1 MGGSFRGPPTPMTG
15 SLLALWRSPRIRIDA
30 ALIVWCAL
38 MVVARVWRAGAP
50 AYYFLCWNLFLAGIP
65 AGASVLFEHESRRG
79 GSRALAAVWF
89 GVWLVFLPN
98 APYLVTDF
106 VHLHPRPPVPLWFD
120 IALLTSF
127 AGAGLMLGWGS
138 VATVQDTLARTSSR
152 LTGWLVAAGSLLLS
166 GYGIYLGRFL
176 RWNSWDVLS
185 RPGALLD
192 VVDGHARG
200 HDVSQPASVTIVYGV
215 GLVLGYVTVRA
226 IAATQPPVSA
236 DPRDSSR

>member
-1 MGGSFRGPPTPMTG
+1 MTG
-15 SLLALWRSPRIRIDA
+15 TFLALLRHPRTRIYT
-30 ALIVWCAL
+30 ALVVWCAL
-38 MVVARVWRAGAP
+38 LVVARAWRAGAP
-50 AYYFLCWNLFLAGIP
+50 AYFFLCWNLFLAGVP

-79 GSRALAAVWF
+79 GSRVAAV
-89 GVWLVFLPN
+89 VWLAVWLAFLPN

-106 VHLHPRPPVPLWFD
+106 VHLRARPPVPLWFD

-138 VATVQDTLARTSSR
+138 VATVHDTLARAIGR
-152 LTGWLVAAGSLLLS
+152 AAAWAVAASALLLS

-192 VVDGHARG
+192 VVYGHARG
-200 HDVSQPASVTIVYGV
+200 HDVAQPASVTLVYGV

-226 IAATQPPVSA
+226 IAATQPPA
-236 DPRDSSR
+236 TR

>member
-1 MGGSFRGPPTPMTG
+1 MTG
-15 SLLALWRSPRIRIDA
+15 TFLALLRHPRTRIYT
-30 ALIVWCAL
+30 ALVVWCAL
-38 MVVARVWRAGAP
+38 LVVARAWRAGAP
-50 AYYFLCWNLFLAGIP
+50 AYFFLCWNLFLAGVP

-79 GSRALAAVWF
+79 GSRVAAV
-89 GVWLVFLPN
+89 VWLAVWLAFLPN

-106 VHLHPRPPVPLWFD
+106 VHLRARPPVPLWFD

-138 VATVQDTLARTSSR
+138 VATVHDTLARAIGR
-152 LTGWLVAAGSLLLS
+152 AAAWAVAAGALLLS

-192 VVDGHARG
+192 VVYGHARG
-200 HDVSQPASVTIVYGV
+200 HDVAQPASVTLVYGV

-226 IAATQPPVSA
+226 IAATQPPA
-236 DPRDSSR
+236 TR

>member
-1 MGGSFRGPPTPMTG
+1 MTAP
-15 SLLALWRSPRIRIDA
+15 LLALLRHPRTRIYA
-30 ALIVWCAL
+30 ALVLWCAL
-38 MVVARVWRAGAP
+38 LVVARVWRAGAP
-50 AYYFLCWNLFLAGIP
+50 AYFFLCWNLFLAGVP
-65 AGASVLFEHESRRG
+65 AGASVLFEYESRRG
-79 GSRALAAVWF
+79 GARTLAGLWFAVW
-89 GVWLVFLPN
+89 LAFLPN

-138 VATVQDTLARTSSR
+138 VATVHDTIVRAAGRAA
-152 LTGWLVAAGSLLLS
+152 GWCVAAGSLLLS

-192 VVDGHARG
+192 VVYGHARG
-200 HDVSQPASVTIVYGV
+200 HEVAQPASVTLVYGV

-236 DPRDSSR
+236 GPRGSSR